1 MLTLYDYGPSGNC
14 YKVRLLFSL
23 LRIQCIR
30 IDVDVKKGETRTE
43 HFLKNISPNGRVPVV
58 IIPSDYVHKFSNVE
72 NSSTTSKTPTDSTS
86 SSPSN
91 NNSTNEQQSIIL
103 TESNAIL
110 TFFSDGTSLY
120 PSNPIE
126 RAKVMQWLFWE
137 QFSHEPNF
145 SSLRFWITLLDKGDD
160 PQYLDKINERQIK
173 GYEALNVM
181 EDHLNKEDW
190 LVANKFTIADI
201 ALYAYTHCAEEA
213 GYSIDSFPKIKA
225 WLRRIENMPGYAP
238 IDD

>member
-1 MLTLYDYGPSGNC
+1 
-14 YKVRLLFSL
+14 
-23 LRIQCIR
+23 
-30 IDVDVKKGETRTE
+30 VDVKKGETRTE
-43 HFLKNISPNGRVPVV
+43 HFLNNISSNGRVPVV
-58 IIPSDYVHKFSNVE
+58 IIPSDYVHKLLNGE
-72 NSSTTSKTPTDSTS
+72 NSSTTSKTPTDTTS
-86 SSPSN
+86 SSSN
-91 NNSTNEQQSIIL
+91 NTTNEQQSTIL

-110 TFFSDGTSLY
+110 TFFSDGTPLY

-126 RAKVMQWLFWE
+126 RAKIMQWLFWE

-173 GYEALNVM
+173 GYEALNFM
-181 EDHLNKEDW
+181 ENHLSKEDW
-190 LVANKFTIADI
+190 LVANRFTIADI
-201 ALYAYTHCAEEA
+201 ALYAYTHCAEEGKEKRNRFLFYFILPFSNFFFLFFLA

-225 WLRRIENMPGYAP
+225 WLRRVENMPGYVP

>member
-1 MLTLYDYGPSGNC
+1 M
-14 YKVRLLFSL
+14 
-23 LRIQCIR
+23 RIQCIR
-30 IDVDVKKGETRTE
+30 IDVNVKKGETRTE

-58 IIPSDYVHKFSNVE
+58 IIPSDYVHKLSNVE

-86 SSPSN
+86 SSN

-110 TFFSDGTSLY
+110 TFFSDGTPLY

-126 RAKVMQWLFWE
+126 RAKIMQWLFWE

-190 LVANKFTIADI
+190 LVANRFTIADI
-201 ALYAYTHCAEEA
+201 ALYAYTHCAEE
-213 GYSIDSFPKIKA
+213 GKEKKYIYIFLILFYQFFFNFSFSFSSWIFY
-225 WLRRIENMPGYAP
+225 R
-238 IDD
+238 